1 MRVEELIELLR
12 TIPPTAQ
19 VEIACGQLPADFCND
34 DFIEADP
41 SDVVYELGVTII
53 KCEVR

>member
-12 TIPPTAQ
+12 TMPPTAQ
-19 VEIACGQLPADFCND
+19 VEIACGQLPADFFED

-41 SDVVYELGVTII
+41 SDVVYDLGVTTI
-53 KCEVR
+53 KCEIR